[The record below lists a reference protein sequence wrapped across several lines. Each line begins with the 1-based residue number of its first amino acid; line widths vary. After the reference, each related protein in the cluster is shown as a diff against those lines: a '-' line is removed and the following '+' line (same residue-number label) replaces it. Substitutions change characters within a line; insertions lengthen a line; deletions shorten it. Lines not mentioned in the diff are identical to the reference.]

1 MEGNLVAEKIE
12 NGETQPKIV
21 YEYGE
26 GDYFGELAL
35 LHDQPRQASVKAV
48 GKVQVASIERET
60 FKRML
65 GSLEDILKRNEERYK
80 NFQAKVSA

>member
-1 MEGNLVAEKIE
+1 MLVAEKKKE
-12 NGETQPKIV
+12 GDEFPKVV
-21 YEYGE
+21 YQYKE

-35 LHDQPRQASVKAV
+35 IHDQPRQASVKAI
-48 GKVQVASIERET
+48 GKARTARIERET

-80 NFQAKVSA
+80 NFQ